1 MGETLLFSEQTY
13 AERVARA
20 RAELRRRDLAAL
32 LVFAQE
38 SHYWLF
44 GYDGG
49 GYVFFQCAVLTADD
63 GPTTLLCRR
72 PDVAQARDTSTIED
86 IRVWLNAA
94 NQDPAGDLVRILAE
108 NGLGGARIGIETDS
122 YGLTGFNFAAVQQAA
137 AGKVDLVE
145 ASDIVRSLR
154 LRKSPEELAV
164 VRKAAGLADA
174 AVVAVAER
182 AEPGILDS
190 TLTAAAMAAMLEGG
204 GDMPPAGP
212 LVNSGS
218 RAVYGRGVGG
228 ARGLAESDQV
238 MIELAGTYRR
248 YNACIERTLVLG
260 SPTPRQRDMHSLVR
274 DTLSEMIEA
283 FRPGEPLGRVDEI
296 HRARLDAAGFEK
308 QRYAACGY
316 SLGAT
321 FRPSWMD
328 VPPMIHS
335 GNPLVLEPGMIF
347 FPHVMLGDTDTGLA
361 MGLGDTVVV
370 TGGAPEVLTAF
381 SLDIVVC

>member
-1 MGETLLFSEQTY
+1 MEITRNTNVPALIPTDDADSDRLIRPLTGLNQAGVFPSGPKRVSECRYSGHGLGPGAIQQAHQPNEFVEISQITECITFLGKLIDWAEAEAERGGRRTALGETLLFSEQTY
-13 AERVARA
+13 ATGSRA

-137 AGKVDLVE
+137 GKVDLVE

-164 VRKAAGLADA
+164 VRRPPVWRMPPSSPSPSGPA
-174 AVVAVAER
+174 
-182 AEPGILDS
+182 GILDS

-218 RAVYGRGVGG
+218 RAVYGRGS
-228 ARGLAESDQV
+228 A
-238 MIELAGTYRR
+238 
-248 YNACIERTLVLG
+248 
-260 SPTPRQRDMHSLVR
+260 
-274 DTLSEMIEA
+274 
-283 FRPGEPLGRVDEI
+283 
-296 HRARLDAAGFEK
+296 
-308 QRYAACGY
+308 
-316 SLGAT
+316 
-321 FRPSWMD
+321 
-328 VPPMIHS
+328 
-335 GNPLVLEPGMIF
+335 
-347 FPHVMLGDTDTGLA
+347 
-361 MGLGDTVVV
+361 
-370 TGGAPEVLTAF
+370 APEA
-381 SLDIVVC
+381 SQRAIR